1 MIFVPFFTIVFPLLG
16 HRLEPVQAVEVGLL
30 TEIFGFMSSTSAFW
44 RAGLIDFKIST
55 FALMFAVPTAII
67 GGVSAHLLPSYW
79 LLVIVGVGLLLFSYL
94 LIHEVDEKR
103 KHDPNQVNSSV
114 TQHSDI
120 RGRAY
125 RYRRQNDAWRAGTAA
140 IGGVFQGL
148 VGFSAGEMST
158 VEQVLRGVPV
168 RLAAGNAH
176 LIIAGASISAAITH
190 LAVDATSGSHIPWNI
205 LAATVPAVLIG
216 GQIASVVA
224 GRLSQTTL
232 RLVLS
237 SFLALIGVVSFY
249 RASLAPQLHWHAW
262 VVAVALVA
270 VTSGLLWLLFRRQPN
285 ACARPGVTCCSRVDS
300 DVELRGV
307 APRSKAPDNDSHRS
321 GE

>member
-1 MIFVPFFTIVFPLLG
+1 VIFVPFFTIVFPLLG

-79 LLVIVGVGLLLFSYL
+79 LLVIVGVGLILFSYL
-94 LIHEVDEKR
+94 LIREVDEEQ
-103 KHDPNQVNSSV
+103 KHDTGQGNSSMI
-114 TQHSDI
+114 QHSD
-120 RGRAY
+120 RQGRAY
-125 RYRRQNDAWRAGTAA
+125 RYQRQNDFWRAGTAA
-140 IGGVFQGL
+140 IGGVFQGV

-176 LIIAGASISAAITH
+176 LIIAGASIAAAFTH
-190 LAVDATSGSHIPWNI
+190 LTVDATTGSRLPWNI

-216 GQIASVVA
+216 GQIASLVA
-224 GRLSQTTL
+224 GRLPQTTL

-249 RASLAPQLHWHAW
+249 RASLAPQLHWRPW
-262 VVAVALVA
+262 VVALMLVA
-270 VTSGLLWLLFRRQPN
+270 VTSGLLWLLFRRQPA
-285 ACARPGVTCCSRVDS
+285 ACARPGGTCCSRVNS
-300 DVELRGV
+300 DVQLRGQ
-307 APRSKAPDNDSHRS
+307 APRSEPPDENSI
-321 GE
+321 

>member
-55 FALMFAVPTAII
+55 FALMFAVPAAIV

-79 LLVIVGVGLLLFSYL
+79 LLVIIGVGLILFSYL
-94 LIHEVDEKR
+94 LIREGDEKR
-103 KHDPNQVNSSV
+103 KHDPNQGNSMIA
-114 TQHSDI
+114 QHSDR
-120 RGRAY
+120 RGRVY
-125 RYRRQNDAWRAGTAA
+125 RYQRQNDVWRAGTAA

-158 VEQVLRGVPV
+158 VEQVLRGVPM

-190 LAVDATSGSHIPWNI
+190 LAVDATTGSRIPWNI
-205 LAATVPAVLIG
+205 LAATVPAVLMG

-224 GRLSQTTL
+224 GRLSQTTM

-237 SFLALIGVVSFY
+237 SFLALVGVVSFY
-249 RASLAPQLHWHAW
+249 RASLAPQLHWPAW
-262 VVAVALVA
+262 VVAVVLVA

-285 ACARPGVTCCSRVDS
+285 ACARPGETCCARVDS

-321 GE
+321 GK